1 MKTLDYIRRK
11 WQQDLRD
18 MVFGHN
24 YVLDGQNFLVPK
36 SASLVARRAIQKGLK
51 KGYMNGQR
59 DYLSVNFCLKILRF

>member
-1 MKTLDYIRRK
+1 MMKTLDYIRRK

-36 SASLVARRAIQKGLK
+36 SASLVARRAIQKGLYK
-51 KGYMNGQR
+51 WPERLLVSKFLPK
-59 DYLSVNFCLKILRF
+59 DLTVLE